1 MSNNPGRRNLLHE
14 ADRADRR
21 RKIAIQA
28 GVAVVLIALIAAI
41 GISIAMRGD
50 DGPAATP
57 TIPAPSDPVAGAVTG
72 SITDSGAVRVGKDNA
87 RVTVRVVADLQ
98 CPACKNF
105 EAAYGK
111 VLEDAVNSGVAAVEY
126 NVISFLDRAST
137 NEYSSRAANAAYCV
151 AEQDPA
157 KFQGWLGRMYA
168 QQPAEGGPGHTDEQ
182 LVAIAVEAGYTD
194 AVAGCIEDRTYAT
207 FVSDKTQAVFGEG
220 VNSTPTVFVDGKKI
234 TPTELEQ
241 AIAEAAAGQ

>member
-1 MSNNPGRRNLLHE
+1 MSNNPGRRNLLQE
-14 ADRADRR
+14 AERADRR
-21 RKIAIQA
+21 RKIVIQA
-28 GVAVVLIALIAAI
+28 GVAVVLVALIAAI
-41 GISIAMRGD
+41 GIGIAMRGD

-72 SITDSGAVRVGKDNA
+72 SITDSGAVRVGKADA

-105 EAAYGK
+105 ETAYGK

-157 KFQGWLGRMYA
+157 KFQGWLDRMYA

-182 LVAIAVEAGYTD
+182 LVAIAVESGYTD

-207 FVSDKTQAVFGEG
+207 FVADKTQAVFGEG
-220 VNSTPTVFVDGKKI
+220 VNSTPTVFVDGAKI
-234 TPTELEQ
+234 APTELEQ